1 MVESM
6 QEIDKHKIEVT
17 VYMYEIAQSSNCCQK
32 SSSKKLSLAAVE
44 RPIYNV
50 IKYFLCHSI

>member
-44 RPIYNV
+44 RP
-50 IKYFLCHSI
+50 L